1 MSSTKPSSMRS
12 GDELLE
18 SLKRDPSDQR
28 AWAELYDLLEPRLR
42 GFVYDLAEG
51 SRGNLS
57 DVDDIVHIVLGR
69 LVKNFRQT
77 RTRFTSFEHLR
88 NYVFKACRNELTDE
102 HRRTGRQTSAYQVV
116 RLRFED
122 LAAEHFMQAFREAE
136 NQRLIAQLIG
146 QLNSSCQA
154 LISGYL
160 LTQQTLAEYAEARGI
175 KLGTIYSQWHRC
187 INELREILNDRARK
201 KPPGA

>member
-1 MSSTKPSSMRS
+1 MRS

-18 SLKRDPSDQR
+18 SLKRDSSDQR

-42 GFVYDLAEG
+42 GFVYDLAKR
-51 SRGNLS
+51 SRGDLS
-57 DVDDIVHIVLGR
+57 DVDDVIQNVFAR
-69 LVKNFRQT
+69 LAKNFRQT
-77 RTRFTSFEHLR
+77 CMQFSSFEHLR
-88 NYVFKACRNELTDE
+88 NYLFKACRNELTDE
-102 HRRTGRQTSAYQVV
+102 HRRTGRQASAVEIA

-122 LAAEHFMQAFREAE
+122 LAAEHFMQAFRQAD
-136 NQRLIAQLIG
+136 NQRLIAQLVT
-146 QLNSSCQA
+146 QLNSSCQT

-160 LTQQTLAEYAEARGI
+160 LSQQTLAEYAEARGI

-201 KPPGA
+201 KSPGA